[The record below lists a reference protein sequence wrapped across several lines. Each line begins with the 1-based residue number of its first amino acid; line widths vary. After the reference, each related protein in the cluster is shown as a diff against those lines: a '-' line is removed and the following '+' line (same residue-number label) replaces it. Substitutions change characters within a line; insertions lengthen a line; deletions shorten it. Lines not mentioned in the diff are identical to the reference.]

1 MTYQDRAIRV
11 GGYFTAAL
19 LPMNVFLS
27 GTTAM
32 TAVVISLLAGFVFTG
47 VSLAFGKRY
56 NLK

>member
-27 GTTAM
+27 GTEPA
-32 TAVVISLLAGFVFTG
+32 TAVTISLLAGVAFTAI
-47 VSLAFGKRY
+47 SLAFGKRY
-56 NLK
+56 KLK